1 MQTRVRESMARYRDL
16 PPNKKMLLLGGLAAI
31 FAVLLGSYFYMRE
44 PAYKVLFSNVS
55 DRDGGQITEALQKLN
70 VPYKLT
76 DSGVIEIP
84 SARVYDTRLK
94 LAAQGLPKASGVGF
108 ELMDNQKFGISQ
120 FAEQVNY
127 QRAVEGELARTVES
141 LDVVEHARVHL
152 AIPKQSVFVREQQPS
167 TASVMLTLRP
177 GFILDAGQ
185 IAGIRNLVASA
196 VPGLSQKNITIVDQE
211 GNLISKHPDLDDG
224 LSGLSRRQLDYVR
237 QVEQGLTKRIE
248 AILEPIVGAG
258 NVRAEVTAALDFS
271 ETEQT
276 SENFNPNTPPN
287 AAAIRSQQTSESS
300 TRVTDPQGGVPGA
313 LSNQPPSAAAAPI
326 TLPPGTQAGLMPTPA
341 NGQTPQPPLK
351 SSKDNTTN
359 YELDRTIQHVKQPV
373 GSIKRVNAAVV
384 VNYKLA
390 AGKDG
395 VERPTPL
402 SDKEIK
408 QIQDLVREAMGY
420 NQTRGDSLNVVNASF
435 AATGPERLS
444 LQDRAVD
451 YVTNNL
457 SDVLKYGFLLLV
469 VLYLL
474 FGVVRPVVR
483 DIIRPK
489 EVPPLPGM
497 EGTEVDADGVAISS
511 TDSGLPSDDPVE
523 VARREYEMALE
534 SARQVVRNDPRMAAQ
549 IIKEWVSNDE

>member
-1 MQTRVRESMARYRDL
+1 MAELAGSPPPPSMQTRVRESMARYRDL

-313 LSNQPPSAAAAPI
+313 LSNQPPSVSYTHL
-326 TLPPGTQAGLMPTPA
+326 TLP
-341 NGQTPQPPLK
+341 
-351 SSKDNTTN
+351 
-359 YELDRTIQHVKQPV
+359 TICSV
-373 GSIKRVNAAVV
+373 
-384 VNYKLA
+384 
-390 AGKDG
+390 
-395 VERPTPL
+395 
-402 SDKEIK
+402 
-408 QIQDLVREAMGY
+408 
-420 NQTRGDSLNVVNASF
+420 
-435 AATGPERLS
+435 
-444 LQDRAVD
+444 
-451 YVTNNL
+451 
-457 SDVLKYGFLLLV
+457 
-469 VLYLL
+469 
-474 FGVVRPVVR
+474 
-483 DIIRPK
+483 
-489 EVPPLPGM
+489 
-497 EGTEVDADGVAISS
+497 
-511 TDSGLPSDDPVE
+511 
-523 VARREYEMALE
+523 
-534 SARQVVRNDPRMAAQ
+534 
-549 IIKEWVSNDE
+549 